1 MVTEDRLGLC
11 PQGVY
16 LLGKEDNQWMVG
28 KQTMKKNSVMNA
40 FYEENRQ
47 GGIVD
52 CKFNSKQGAKSAEC
66 QAEGTMI

>member
-1 MVTEDRLGLC
+1 
-11 PQGVY
+11 
-16 LLGKEDNQWMVG
+16 MVG
-28 KQTMKKNSVMNA
+28 KQTMKKSSVMNA

-47 GGIVD
+47 GGIVG